1 MSTQISVGVDLKSI
15 INFLKSFAPVN
26 LSESWDNTGLL
37 VEPSTVTPV
46 KCVLLTNDLTED
58 VLKEAL
64 EFKTGLIISYHPPI
78 FKPLAKITT
87 SSWKVSIKQ
96 FFLFEHVSLK
106 ERLKKI
112 NVFDQER
119 IIGTCLENK
128 IAIYSP
134 HTSWDSISGGVND
147 WLAKGFGN
155 NFVKFVNHV
164 NFSILFF
171 LNVKP

>member
-78 FKPLAKITT
+78 FKPLTKITT

-106 ERLKKI
+106 
-112 NVFDQER
+112 
-119 IIGTCLENK
+119 
-128 IAIYSP
+128 
-134 HTSWDSISGGVND
+134 
-147 WLAKGFGN
+147 
-155 NFVKFVNHV
+155 
-164 NFSILFF
+164 
-171 LNVKP
+171 